1 MGGIL
6 GIKEHLNQN
15 GVIPQIADTLGSTL
29 SPHLIRGPYFFT
41 YGGPMRRICPGGHT
55 ESHLPAPRSEHL
67 SPEFIRA
74 RLEPGSST
82 PPPPPGPPFRWVSPT
97 LFLPCQTSANK
108 QEQDKKSD
116 D

>member
-1 MGGIL
+1 
-6 GIKEHLNQN
+6 
-15 GVIPQIADTLGSTL
+15 
-29 SPHLIRGPYFFT
+29 
-41 YGGPMRRICPGGHT
+41 MRRICPGGHT